1 MTTPPVDEVPAEQT
15 TARDNM
21 KGIAL
26 ACGVLG
32 VVSAFLMYWLI
43 VPGVV
48 FGVAAVVLGRLV
60 RRRGFREVGSV
71 AMTLGVV
78 AILLVPAFLST
89 ADNAEE
95 WGRDCALHPESDSH
109 C

>member
-1 MTTPPVDEVPAEQT
+1 MTTPTADDVPAEQE
-15 TARDNM
+15 TAKDNM

-32 VVSAFLMYWLI
+32 LVSASIMYWLI

-60 RRRGFREVGSV
+60 RRRGSREVGSV

-78 AILLVPAFLST
+78 AILLVPASLFT

-95 WGRDCALHPESDSH
+95 WGRDCALHPESDPN